1 MTTDKHHFALKLIN
15 LSNGTKR
22 AKPPLE
28 KLKSITKSDDEL
40 IETGLDQT
48 ALDRAEEARLAE
60 EALASNLKLLKKQ
73 KAKFL
78 RLQKILSR
86 NVILL
91 PMCAIF
97 SVLSAATIFAS
108 GLLDHYEDIVY
119 DVESLE
125 ASIRRENNFSHF
137 ELINMRHNQ
146 SSPLLLLPPLFP
158 PPPSSSSSQIAT
170 GLVYSSTTLSAPNK
184 QHRKQSNENSIYGYQ
199 IVDVE
204 PINFFNENT
213 NSNSKNSNNNNNKQV
228 TTTTTIS
235 TMSIAA
241 NSTII
246 KQKEIYFYEMTKF
259 DDYLVVSRRSPLAN
273 ENKTN
278 IIYATYF
285 GIWHVCN
292 NLSDESRK
300 ELKVDKCLFYK
311 PPTSP
316 EPTELLVAPVVE
328 DDSSKDLIRNSR
340 SFIYLSCYSLIYLI
354 LYKKKY
360 K

>member
-1 MTTDKHHFALKLIN
+1 MMNTDKHNFALKQIN
-15 LSNGTKR
+15 LSNGAKR

-48 ALDRAEEARLAE
+48 TLDRAEEARLAE

-125 ASIRRENNFSHF
+125 ASIRRENNHSHF
-137 ELINMRHNQ
+137 ELVNLRQPKQ
-146 SSPLLLLPPLFP
+146 SSSFLPSYSSINAAY
-158 PPPSSSSSQIAT
+158 SSSSSAT
-170 GLVYSSTTLSAPNK
+170 VANNKKHRAKQQSSSG
-184 QHRKQSNENSIYGYQ
+184 ENSIYGYQ
-199 IVDVE
+199 LNE
-204 PINFFNENT
+204 PPIYIEHT
-213 NSNSKNSNNNNNKQV
+213 NKNRQ
-228 TTTTTIS
+228 TTTPTTA
-235 TMSIAA
+235 TTT
-241 NSTII
+241 NVTI
-246 KQKEIYFYEMTKF
+246 KQIEIYLYEITKF
-259 DDYLVVSRRSPLAN
+259 DDYLVVSRRSPLVN

-292 NLSDESRK
+292 NLSEESRQQ
-300 ELKVDKCLFYK
+300 LKVDKCLFYK

-316 EPTELLVAPVVE
+316 EPTEFLLAPVVE
-328 DDSSKDLIRNSR
+328 DDSSKDLIGELSSS
-340 SFIYLSCYSLIYLI
+340 SFFFL
-354 LYKKKY
+354 
-360 K
+360 